1 MRWIGLI
8 LLCLS
13 LAGCASVEVANHE
26 ESIDRYQNAIAPMLE
41 EWKIVVHDWEKAAG
55 IEKSDPDRA
64 VDAKSA
70 QTRMQNIISSWD
82 SVSPPDKL
90 REYHLW
96 IRHAMDYEKE
106 AFRVMSEYYSLGYEP
121 DPNELR
127 HLRNLATE
135 LWVMKDKALQKADDA
150 LHK

>member
-1 MRWIGLI
+1 MRWICLT

-13 LAGCASVEVANHE
+13 LSGCVGVEVANNE
-26 ESIDRYQNAIAPMLE
+26 EPTDRYQNTIAPMLE
-41 EWKIVVHDWEKAAG
+41 EWKVVVHDWEKAAS

-70 QTRMQNIISSWD
+70 QTRMQNIIASWD

-106 AFRVMSEYYSLGYEP
+106 AFRVMAEYYSLGYEP
-121 DPNELR
+121 DPNELKR
-127 HLRNLATE
+127 LRNLATE
-135 LWVMKDKALQKADDA
+135 LWVMKDKALLKADDA
-150 LHK
+150 LRK